1 MTYFHWTGGR
11 GFHIVGEFKEDIGH
25 EAEQVKRVLERMVGR
40 LSDDVAIFTDEQPYL
55 PEPYVVMDLKPV
67 MQRGLYRN
75 ALSINSNTSGVSIP
89 LTEKSIEKFDPDR
102 HATIEAVTRFLN
114 LDSTAVL
121 QKEKKYGDMVRIFSD
136 LFPTEMI

>member
-1 MTYFHWTGGR
+1 
-11 GFHIVGEFKEDIGH
+11 
-25 EAEQVKRVLERMVGR
+25 
-40 LSDDVAIFTDEQPYL
+40 
-55 PEPYVVMDLKPV
+55 VMDLKPV